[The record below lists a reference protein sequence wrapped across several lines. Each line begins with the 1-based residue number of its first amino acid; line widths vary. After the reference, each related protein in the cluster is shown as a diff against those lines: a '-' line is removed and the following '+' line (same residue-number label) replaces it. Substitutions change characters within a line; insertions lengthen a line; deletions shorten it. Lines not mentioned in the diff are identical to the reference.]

1 MKDQAEKLRQMAKSV
16 FAPLDKLPTGR
27 IIKNSVSK
35 KSRVITV
42 TSGKGGVGKTNFT
55 VNLALALANCKQH
68 VLVIDADLGMANVD
82 VILGCWAP
90 YSMMNL
96 LEDNLDIN
104 DVIMDGPRGIKF
116 LSGGSGVHELANL
129 SQQNL
134 EIVIKKIT
142 LFDDWADII
151 LVDTGA
157 GINRNVI
164 NFVMAADEVILI
176 TTPEPTAI
184 TDAYALIKTFASLQ
198 GTAPLKLVVNRV
210 IDQAEGQAV
219 VEKLISVARRFLNI
233 SISELGYV
241 YDDRHVT
248 QAVKKQTPLLI
259 LYPDAVSSQCI
270 DTIAYEVA
278 YGQKITLPKGIKGF
292 FLKFL
297 DRMH

>member
-1 MKDQAEKLRQMAKSV
+1 MNDQAEKLRQMAKSV
-16 FAPLDKLPTGR
+16 FASMDKLPTGR
-27 IIKNSVSK
+27 IIKKPVSV

-55 VNLALALANCKQH
+55 VNLALALADCKQH

-90 YSMMNL
+90 YNIMNL

-104 DVIMDGPRGIKF
+104 DIIMDGPRGIKF

-129 SQQNL
+129 SQQDL
-134 EIVIKKIT
+134 AIVIKKIT

-164 NFVMAADEVILI
+164 NFVMAADEVIII

-184 TDAYALIKTFASLQ
+184 TDAYALIKTFARLR
-198 GTAPLKLVVNRV
+198 GTAPLKLVVNRAM
-210 IDQAEGQAV
+210 DKAEGQVV
-219 VEKLISVARRFLNI
+219 VEKLVSVAQRFLNL
-233 SISELGYV
+233 SISELGFV
-241 YDDRHVT
+241 YDDRHVM
-248 QAVKKQTPLLI
+248 QAVKKQIPLLI
-259 LYPDAVSSQCI
+259 LYPDAASSHCI
-270 DTIAYEVA
+270 DRIASEVA
-278 YGQKITLPKGIKGF
+278 FGKKNTQAIGMKGF

-297 DRMH
+297 DKMR